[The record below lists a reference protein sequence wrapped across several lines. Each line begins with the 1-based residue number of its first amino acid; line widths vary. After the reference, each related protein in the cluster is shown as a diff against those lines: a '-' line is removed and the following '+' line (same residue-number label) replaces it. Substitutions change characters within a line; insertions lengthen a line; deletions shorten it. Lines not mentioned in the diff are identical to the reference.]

1 MAKIQIRLSCAKDI
15 FHEGKER
22 NERKITKIHMYDKD
36 LRIDT
41 CNVQEIHRCYYTWY
55 KDRGMHEGTRSNNVT
70 RDETNAAKYS
80 KDKDCIQRTPWTR
93 RAVKRKKRRDE

>member
-1 MAKIQIRLSCAKDI
+1 MAKIQIKLSCVKDI

-22 NERKITKIHMYDKD
+22 NEEREQKSMTDDKD
-36 LRIDT
+36 IIFNT

-80 KDKDCIQRTPWTR
+80 KDKDYIQRTPWTR
-93 RAVKRKKRRDE
+93 RAVKRKNRRDE